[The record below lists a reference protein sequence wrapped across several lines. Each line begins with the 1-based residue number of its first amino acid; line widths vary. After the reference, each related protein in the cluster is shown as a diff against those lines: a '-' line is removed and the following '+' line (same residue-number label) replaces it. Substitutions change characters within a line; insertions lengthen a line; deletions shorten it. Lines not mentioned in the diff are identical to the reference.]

1 MEKFIPE
8 YLEARDKTM
17 EYIMKL
23 VLLGEAGVGKTSLI
37 YRFIE
42 QRFSTDFK
50 STLGVN
56 LLKRV
61 VDIDGND
68 VTCSIWDL
76 GGQEAYKKLRKLYL
90 DGASGALVVYDVTS
104 LESFEKLND
113 WLSSFREIRGDQP
126 ALLIGN
132 KIDLEKRRKVTTE
145 DAQAYADE
153 NNYIEFIEASAK
165 TGENV
170 ETAFKNLIRK
180 ALNKKDSE

>member
-1 MEKFIPE
+1 MKFIPIW
-8 YLEARDKTM
+8 LEARDENM

-23 VLLGEAGVGKTSLI
+23 VLLGEAGVGKTLLI

-61 VDIDGND
+61 VEIDGND

-76 GGQEAYKKLRKLYL
+76 GGQETYKKLRKLYL
-90 DGASGALVVYDVTS
+90 DGASGALIVFDVANMD
-104 LESFEKLND
+104 SFEKLND
-113 WLSSFREIRGDQP
+113 WLSSFRDIRGDAP

-132 KIDLEKRRKVTTE
+132 KIDLNKLRKVSTK
-145 DAQAYADE
+145 DAQSYADE
-153 NNYIEFIEASAK
+153 NNFIKYIEASAK
-165 TGENV
+165 TGKNV
-170 ETAFKNLIRK
+170 EVAFKNLIRT
-180 ALNKKDSE
+180 ALHGQDSE